1 MSIKHFPLHL
11 GLGLALT
18 IFGVLGGTSNAQAQV
33 GNQSDVTGVI
43 VTTSDFVGGFSPGG
57 DRQNVLAFRTSD
69 IRNAVYTAASSVNQ
83 QLAARNLSVP
93 VVANTAPTAIPTT
106 VQQNIECIC
115 TRIGDVNA
123 CSGQFESGL
132 INAGGD
138 PAIVRN
144 LVSSLQGL
152 TAGGQV
158 DAGRLTAVV
167 RAYNALINASST
179 AYLSNPPEELRAI
192 QSILSILLNAA
203 YARR

>member
-1 MSIKHFPLHL
+1 MSMKHLPLHL
-11 GLGLALT
+11 GLGLALA

-43 VTTSDFVGGFSPGG
+43 VTTSDLVGGFSPGG
-57 DRQNVLAFRTSD
+57 DRRTNLAFRTSD
-69 IRNAVYTAASSVNQ
+69 IRNAVYTAANSVNQ

-93 VVANTAPTAIPTT
+93 VVANSAPTAIPTT

-115 TRIGDVNA
+115 TRTGDVNA

-138 PAIVRN
+138 PTIVRN
-144 LVSSLQGL
+144 LVLSLQGL

-158 DAGRLTAVV
+158 DAGRLTVVV
-167 RAYNALINASST
+167 RAYNALISASST
-179 AYLSNPPEELRAI
+179 EYLGNPPEELRAI

>member
-1 MSIKHFPLHL
+1 MKIKLLLLF
-11 GLGLALT
+11 GLGFALA
-18 IFGVLGGTSNAQAQV
+18 ISSVLSRTPQAQAQSST
-33 GNQSDVTGVI
+33 QSDITGVI
-43 VTTSDFVGGFSPGG
+43 VTTSDAAGSFRAG
-57 DRQNVLAFRTSD
+57 DRQNVLAFKTSE
-69 IRNAVYTAASSVNQ
+69 IRKAVYTAASSVNQ
-83 QLAARNLSVP
+83 QLAARNLPVP
-93 VVANTAPTAIPTT
+93 VVANAAPTAIPST
-106 VQQNIECIC
+106 VQQNIECVS
-115 TRIGDVNA
+115 TGIGDVNA
-123 CSGQFESGL
+123 CSRQFESGL

-158 DAGRLTAVV
+158 DAGRLTVVV

-179 AYLSNPPEELRAI
+179 EYLSNPPEELRAI